1 MRTGNRLRKNKKAQ
15 TVKVIVMLIVGLVVV
30 GIMIYL
36 GYKYILGTGKSIGGL
51 GSCEGQGGNCM
62 AKGGCSPTEEQFYGL
77 GCPSNDAEK
86 KAEKNYCCI
95 PKGRLEG

>member
-1 MRTGNRLRKNKKAQ
+1 MIKGKNIRKNKKAQ

-30 GIMIYL
+30 GIMIFL

-51 GSCEGQGGNCM
+51 GSCEGQGGDCK
-62 AKGGCSPTEEQFYGL
+62 AKGACTQIEEQFYGM
-77 GCPSNDAEK
+77 GCPGPDDNEDDK
-86 KAEKNYCCI
+86 YCCI

>member
-1 MRTGNRLRKNKKAQ
+1 MRKGNRIRKNKKAQ

-51 GSCEGQGGNCM
+51 GSCEGQGGECK
-62 AKGGCSPTEEQFYGL
+62 AKGACTPNEEQFYGM
-77 GCPSNDAEK
+77 GCPPKDNENAK
-86 KAEKNYCCI
+86 YCCI
-95 PKGRLEG
+95 PKARLEG

>member
-1 MRTGNRLRKNKKAQ
+1 MRKGNRIRKNKKAQ

-51 GSCEGQGGNCM
+51 GSCEGQGGECKAKSACTGNNRAFYGMGCPKE
-62 AKGGCSPTEEQFYGL
+62 KGGSDT
-77 GCPSNDAEK
+77 
-86 KAEKNYCCI
+86 YCCI
-95 PKGRLEG
+95 SDERLEG